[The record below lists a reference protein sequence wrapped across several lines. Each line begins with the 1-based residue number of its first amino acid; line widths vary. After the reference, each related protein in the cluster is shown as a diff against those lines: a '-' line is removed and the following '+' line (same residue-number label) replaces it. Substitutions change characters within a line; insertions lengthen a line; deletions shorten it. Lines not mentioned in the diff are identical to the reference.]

1 MEQLYQ
7 HVVPAFAGKWRELGS
22 YLDIAAHM
30 IRVVHADQG
39 SDEDSCVAILC
50 RWIDGAGKHPKTWT
64 TVLEAVRLSG
74 LMESA
79 KELDVKI
86 RSSTM

>member
-1 MEQLYQ
+1 
-7 HVVPAFAGKWRELGS
+7 
-22 YLDIAAHM
+22 M
-30 IRVVHADQG
+30 IRVVHTDQG
-39 SDEDSCVAILC
+39 NDEDSCVAILS

-64 TVLEAVRLSG
+64 TVLEAMRLSG

-79 KELDVKI
+79 KELEVKM

>member
-39 SDEDSCVAILC
+39 SDEDSCVAILS
-50 RWIDGAGKHPKTWT
+50 RWIDGAGKHPKT
-64 TVLEAVRLSG
+64 VLEAMRLSG

-79 KELDVKI
+79 KELEVKI